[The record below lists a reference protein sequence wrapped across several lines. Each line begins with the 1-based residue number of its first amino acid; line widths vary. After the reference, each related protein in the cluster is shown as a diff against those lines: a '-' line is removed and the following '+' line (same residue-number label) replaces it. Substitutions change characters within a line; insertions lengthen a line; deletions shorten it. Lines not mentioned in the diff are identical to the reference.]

1 VDLMRFILG
10 SFQIW
15 KFLYFELF
23 HNHPINSSQAKQINE
38 NLKQKEKKERKD
50 AWRTM
55 ELKKGFVGTTRKKT
69 T

>member
-1 VDLMRFILG
+1 MRFILG

-15 KFLYFELF
+15 KFLYFEPF
-23 HNHPINSSQAKQINE
+23 HNHPINSSHAKQINE
-38 NLKQKEKKERKD
+38 KLKQKEEKERKD

-55 ELKKGFVGTTRKKT
+55 ELKKRFVGTTWKKT